1 MKVLLINPL
10 MSEEARFF
18 PLGLGYIAEVLLES
32 GHYVTVLDINTYKW
46 NKDEVQARIASSDF
60 DIAGITA
67 LITQY
72 PYVKWLTKAIKRL
85 NASARIIVGGGLAS
99 SIPQM
104 LLDQTDADIAVIG
117 EGESTS
123 KEVIKPIEANEPL
136 KDVAGIQFKENNRI
150 YQTAP
155 RDLIGNLDKIP
166 FPARNLFPMER
177 YLQSSVFSLRAAF
190 DSSARTTN
198 LITSRGCPYG
208 CVYCYH
214 GIFGRKFR
222 ARSPDNIIEEIKQ
235 LQKEYRVNSIYFD
248 DDTFVID
255 RERVISF
262 CGKLISEDL
271 GISWACNGRAN
282 LMDEELLKKMKST
295 GCKVLSYGIESGNQ
309 KILDALNRKT
319 TVEQGKR
326 AIELTWKAG
335 IVPRAYLMIGMFG
348 ETRETIQD
356 TVNFCRELKVGQ
368 GLGYITLFP
377 GTPLLRRAMVAGRVD
392 NFEELIEDGRLNPDV
407 LSVNLT
413 DMTDEQLIKL
423 RNEAESSIVN
433 NAIIARA
440 WRLYKIVG
448 AKVMIRNLLALLRT
462 SIPRKALR
470 KVSPSFIWNKFTRRK
485 RLVVKKRPCSKTY
498 LD

>member
-10 MSEEARFF
+10 MSGEARFF
-18 PLGLGYIAEVLLES
+18 PLGLGYIAQVLLES
-32 GHYVTVLDINTYKW
+32 GHDVTVLDIDAYKW
-46 NKDEVQARIASSDF
+46 NQDEVQARIAASDF

-72 PYVKWLTKAIKRL
+72 PYVKWLTKAIKGL
-85 NASARIIVGGGLAS
+85 NPSARIVVGGGLAS

-104 LLDQTDADIAVIG
+104 LLSRTDADIAVIG
-117 EGESTS
+117 EGEVTS
-123 KEVIKPIEANEPL
+123 RELIKSIEANQGL
-136 KDVAGIQFKENNRI
+136 GKVRGIWFKENNRI

-155 RDLIGNLDKIP
+155 RDFIVNLDEIP
-166 FPARNLFPMER
+166 LPARSLFPMER
-177 YLQSSVFSLRAAF
+177 YLSSSVLSLRTAF
-190 DSSARTTN
+190 NSSARTTN

-214 GIFGRKFR
+214 GVFGRKFR
-222 ARSPDNIIEEIKQ
+222 ARSPDNIIGEIKE
-235 LQKEYRVNSIYFD
+235 LHKEYRVNSIYFN

-255 RERVISF
+255 RERVISL
-262 CGKLISEDL
+262 CDKLIGEDL

-282 LMDEELLKKMKST
+282 LMDAELLKKMKGA

-319 TVEQGKR
+319 TVSQGKR

-335 IVPRAYLMIGMFG
+335 IIPRAYLMIGMFG

-368 GLGYITLFP
+368 GLGYVTLFP
-377 GTPLLRRAMVAGRVD
+377 GTPLLARAMEAEKVD
-392 NFEELIEDGRLNPDV
+392 NFEELIEDGGLNPDV

-413 DMTDEQLIKL
+413 DMTSEELIKL
-423 RNEAESSIVN
+423 KNEAESSIVN

-448 AKVMIRNLLALLRT
+448 AKALIRNLLTLLRT
-462 SIPRKALR
+462 SIPRKVLR
-470 KVSPSFIWNKFTRRK
+470 KYSPTFIWNKLNHGEK
-485 RLVVKKRPCSKTY
+485 AQRPNK
-498 LD
+498 